1 MYMGFVYLIEDVY
14 NNTYKI
20 GVTKG
25 DPQTRMKKLQTGN
38 SCKLELKYLYE
49 CEYPY

>member
-1 MYMGFVYLIEDVY
+1 MGIVYLIEDRN

-25 DPQTRMKKLQTGN
+25 DPVKRLKKLHT
-38 SCKLELKYLYE
+38 
-49 CEYPY
+49 